1 MVLLGAFKV
10 ILLLTYCL
18 GELGTITVTTL
29 PIQYLLCGCTETER
43 LTMQLLS
50 GSGEKYVMKACSQS
64 CVINLLSIISVDD
77 IR

>member
-50 GSGEKYVMKACSQS
+50 GSEKYVMKACSQS